1 MAAEIITYNSQDIMS
16 EYDTYYAE
24 DYRAWGQVYPA
35 MAQDLRFYLG
45 DQWYGSE
52 VDALREEGRQRFTI
66 NKTKAKID
74 WICGYEV
81 QNRLSPIVLPVQ
93 GGSQETADQF
103 TKGAL
108 YVFDSSHGYRQCS
121 DSFGAGNKTGWT
133 LLNAYLDY
141 SSDPVNGDICFGRDP
156 YSGFIMS
163 AYFTKVDLSDCDHV
177 IKRKYITPSVAA
189 ALLPE
194 QEDEVMSLARDGWE
208 RDNKFTWMVFQRV
221 PTGQRMMAYN
231 EFYRQKYQPQKVI
244 LNKMTMN
251 YVDWDGDRETMEYLQ
266 SLAADQGHDLEV
278 ISRKKRFIEK
288 HIILNNNY
296 MRTEINPYGIDEYPF
311 SFYSPVFEPESEE
324 YTFKVQSLV
333 RQLIDPARERNR
345 RRSQLIDVV
354 ESQLNSGWI
363 EEDGAVK
370 NPKML
375 YQSGQGRRIV
385 LNKGFK
391 RDAIDRIQPAVIP
404 ASYFQEIDM
413 TDKDEMEILGMNP
426 TSFGNEDSKQVS
438 ALVELQR
445 QKAGMMALENVFD
458 YYSQFKA
465 NLTRK
470 VIKMMQNWSKDKLTK
485 ILGEEPTEQFFEK
498 DMTKYH
504 VTVAEGIYTPTQRYM
519 LFRQVAELK
528 QLGEPV
534 PPGELTKL
542 SPLQGSSEHRQAVEE
557 YAKQQ
562 EQQAQQ
568 LQQSEMAQA
577 QSLQQSLDA
586 KSISDLALSKERQAR
601 AISNLGLEDERVAKA
616 VEDRE
621 NALLVRIKALEEMS
635 KLQTA
640 HKADKD
646 NRLMDMV
653 RFAQEYENH
662 IQQRE
667 HAEKQMNMAQVE
679 SMTQPKPNE
688 VKQPNQPKE

>member
-1 MAAEIITYNSQDIMS
+1 MSSAPIFYNSQDIMA

-45 DQWYGSE
+45 DQWLLQE
-52 VDALREEGRQRFTI
+52 EEALREEGRQRFTI

-74 WICGYEV
+74 WINGYEI

-93 GGSQETADQF
+93 GGAQETADDM
-103 TKGAL
+103 TAVAL
-108 YVFDSSHGYRQCS
+108 YIMDNSHGYRQCS
-121 DSFGAGNKTGWT
+121 DTFGSGNKTGWN
-133 LLNAYLDY
+133 LLNCYLDY
-141 SSDPVNGDICFGRDP
+141 TQDPVNGDVCFGRDP
-156 YSGFIMS
+156 YSAFIPS
-163 AYFTKVDLSDCDHV
+163 AYFNKADLSDCDHLT
-177 IKRKYITPSVAA
+177 KRKYVAPEVA
-189 ALLPE
+189 QTLLPG
-194 QEDEVMSLARDGWE
+194 QEDEVMQLARDGWE

-231 EFYRQKYQPQKVI
+231 EFFRQKSKPQKVI
-244 LNKMTMN
+244 LNKMTKN
-251 YVDWDGDRETMEYLQ
+251 FVDWDGDEDTLQYLNQ
-266 SLAADQGHDLEV
+266 LAQEHGHSLEI
-278 ISRKKRFIEK
+278 ISRKKRYIEK

-296 MRTEINPYGIDEYPF
+296 MRTEIDPYGLDEYPF
-311 SFYSPVFEPESEE
+311 AFYSPVFEPESEE
-324 YTFKVQSLV
+324 YTYKVQSLI

-385 LNKGFK
+385 LNQNFK
-391 RDAIDRIQPAVIP
+391 ADAIQRIQPAVVP

-426 TSFGNEDSKQVS
+426 TSFGHEDSKQVS

-445 QKAGMMALENVFD
+445 QKAGMMALEGPFD
-458 YYSQFKA
+458 LYSQFKS

-470 VIKMMQNWSKDKLTK
+470 FLKMTQNWSADKLTK
-485 ILGEEPTEQFFEK
+485 ILGHPPSEGYFEK

-534 PPGELTKL
+534 YPGALTELA
-542 SPLQGSSEHRQAVEE
+542 PLQGKTEFLKKSEE
-557 YAKQQ
+557 YGKQQ
-562 EQQAQQ
+562 QAQMQQ
-568 LQQSEMAQA
+568 LQQQEQMQSQTLA
-577 QSLQQSLDA
+577 QSLQA
-586 KSISDLALSKERQAR
+586 KSLKDLKAGREYDTR
-601 AISNLGLEDERVAKA
+601 AIANLGLEDERVARA
-616 VEDRE
+616 VRDRE
-621 NALLVRIKALEEMS
+621 EALLKRVQALEEIE
-635 KLQTA
+635 KLRTEHRGA
-640 HKADKD
+640 KD
-646 NRLMDMV
+646 GRLMDIV
-653 RFAQEYENH
+653 RFAQDYENH
-662 IQQRE
+662 IQNKE
-667 HAEKQMNMAQVE
+667 MVEKQQNADQVE
-679 SMTQPKPNE
+679 SIN
-688 VKQPNQPKE
+688 V

>member
-1 MAAEIITYNSQDIMS
+1 MA

-45 DQWYGSE
+45 DQWYLE
-52 VDALREEGRQRFTI
+52 EIQNLREEGRKQFTI

-74 WICGYEV
+74 WINGYEI
-81 QNRLSPIVLPVQ
+81 QNRTSPVVLPIQ
-93 GGSQETADQF
+93 GGSQQTADQM
-103 TKGAL
+103 TKVAL
-108 YVFDSSHGYRQCS
+108 YVMQKSDGYRACS
-121 DSFGAGNKTGWT
+121 ETFAAGNKTGWG

-141 SSDPVNGDICFGRDP
+141 SSDPVNGDVVFGRDP
-156 YSGFIMS
+156 YSGFILS
-163 AYFTKVDLSDCDHV
+163 AYFTKMDLSDCDHV
-177 IKRKYITPSVAA
+177 IKRKYIPPSVAST
-189 ALLPE
+189 LLPG
-194 QEDEVMSLARDGWE
+194 QEDEVMQLARDGWE

-231 EFYRQKYQPQKVI
+231 EFYRQKYEPQKVI
-244 LNKMTMN
+244 LNKMTKN
-251 YVDWDGDRETMEYLQ
+251 FVDWDGDRETMVYLKD
-266 SLAADQGHDLEV
+266 LADQQGHQLE
-278 ISRKKRFIEK
+278 IITRKRKFIEK

-296 MRTEINPYGIDEYPF
+296 MRTEINPCSIDEYNF
-311 SFYSPVFEPESEE
+311 GFYCPVFEPESEE
-324 YTFKVQSLV
+324 YTYKAQSLV

-391 RDAIDRIQPAVIP
+391 RDTIDRIQPAVVP

-426 TSFGNEDSKQVS
+426 TSFGQEDSKQVS
-438 ALVELQR
+438 ALVEMHR
-445 QKAGMMALENVFD
+445 QKAGLMALEDVFD
-458 YYSQFKA
+458 RYSQFKC
-465 NLTRK
+465 NLVRK
-470 VIKMMQNWSKDKLTK
+470 FLKMTQSWSKDKLRT
-485 ILGEEPTEQFFEK
+485 ILEEEPTEEYFDK

-504 VTVAEGIYTPTQRYM
+504 VTVAEGIHTPTQRN
-519 LFRQVAELK
+519 LFFRQVMELK

-542 SPLQGSSEHRQAVEE
+542 APLQGKTEFMRDVEE
-557 YAKQQ
+557 YGKQQQ
-562 EQQAQQ
+562 EQLQQ
-568 LQQSEMAQA
+568 LQQSEMMQKQTLAE
-577 QSLQQSLDA
+577 SLQA

-601 AISNLGLEDERVAKA
+601 AISNLGLEDERISRA
-616 VEDRE
+616 VQERE
-621 NALLVRIKALEEMS
+621 EAVLTRIKALEELE
-635 KLQTA
+635 KLRTE
-640 HKADKD
+640 HKSDKD
-646 NRLMDMV
+646 NRLMEMV
-653 RFAQEYENH
+653 RFAQEYEKHMQSQELELKASN
-662 IQQRE
+662 QEQ
-667 HAEKQMNMAQVE
+667 AQ
-679 SMTQPKPNE
+679 STQ
-688 VKQPNQPKE
+688 